1 MNIAYCDC
9 FSGISGDMFLAA
21 LIDAGLPLEYLQQQL
36 EKLDLPEVIT
46 ITTKETCQNGF
57 RALQIKSLIEGDC
70 DDDHDHHHEH
80 HHNHHNHR
88 HYSDIVEILEH
99 SSLSQNIIQISQS
112 IFCKLAQA
120 EARVHGSNISDVHFH
135 EVGALDSIVDIV
147 GAAVGLDYFSID
159 RLYSSSL
166 PFNGG
171 KVKTQHGIIPIPA
184 PATLELMQMAKVS
197 LIPSPI
203 EKELVT
209 PTGAAILAELATFE
223 RPSMT
228 VKSIGIGAGSMIL
241 PWANIFRLFIGPE
254 NPSLITSNL
263 VLMET
268 NIDDMN
274 PQVYGIVQQKA
285 MNAGALDVFMTPT
298 YMKKNRPAVI
308 LSIISPRTNEA
319 ALARLLLEETS
330 TFGIR
335 VQPIERYEAEREK
348 RAVHTP
354 FGQVD
359 VKLKILDGKIRQ
371 VAPEFESCQMLS
383 EKANV
388 AFNEVYFSAMFE
400 GQKKFLKKK
409 EA

>member
-21 LIDAGLPLEYLQQQL
+21 LIDAGLPLEYLQLQL
-36 EKLDLPEVIT
+36 EKLELPELVT
-46 ITTKETCQNGF
+46 ITTQETRQYGF
-57 RALQIKSLIEGDC
+57 RALQIKPLIEGDC
-70 DDDHDHHHEH
+70 DDEHDHHHD
-80 HHNHHNHR
+80 HR
-88 HYSDIVEILEH
+88 HFSDIVELLEK
-99 SSLSQNIIQISQS
+99 SSLSPNIIQISQS
-112 IFCKLAQA
+112 IFNRLAQA
-120 EARVHGSNISDVHFH
+120 EACVHGTNILDVHFH
-135 EVGALDSIVDIV
+135 EVGALDSIIDIV
-147 GAAVGLDYFSID
+147 GAAVGLDYFAID

-171 KVKTQHGIIPIPA
+171 KVNTQHGIIPIPA
-184 PATLELMQMAKVS
+184 PATLELMQMAKIP

-203 EKELVT
+203 DKELVT

-223 RPSMT
+223 RPPMT

-241 PWANIFRLFIGPE
+241 PWANIFRLFIGSE
-254 NPSLITSNL
+254 NISQISTNL

-308 LSIISPRTNEA
+308 LSVIAPRTNEA
-319 ALARLLLEETS
+319 VLARLLLEETS

-348 RAVHTP
+348 RMVHTP
-354 FGQVD
+354 FGQAE
-359 VKLKILDGKIRQ
+359 VKLKILDGKIQQ
-371 VAPEFESCQMLS
+371 VAPEFESCQRLS
-383 EKANV
+383 EKYNV
-388 AFNEVYFSAMFE
+388 PFNEVYFSAMFE
-400 GQKKFLKKK
+400 GQKKFLNKK